1 MSDTQHI
8 DNLRGWRDTLMNA
21 RIKDNTLIDEEGYE
35 IYFLAVDE
43 IQGEKSILVSW
54 GGPGLRIYMGQ
65 RPGEVIMRGFSWGDE
80 YEEVVSFPE
89 HVYRV
94 LARQLT

>member
-8 DNLRGWRDTLMNA
+8 DNLRGWRNTLMTA
-21 RIKDNTLIDEEGYE
+21 SLKDNTHIDDEGYE

-43 IQGEKSILVSW
+43 IEGEKSILVSF
-54 GGPGLRIYMGQ
+54 GGPGLRIYMGK
-65 RPGEVIMRGFSWGDE
+65 RPGEVVMRGFSWGDE

-89 HVYRV
+89 HVHRV
-94 LARQLT
+94 LARSLT